1 MRAQKLAISAL
12 ALLIFYRLGS
22 EPAKKKN
29 TQHTHTHRTTNK
41 MSRVPPYQSG
51 FALSPSMGRA
61 VAPPNHGTAAPQHH
75 AEAASYRSRA
85 RCRWFA
91 FFGGVEVAESK
102 NRERGGA
109 LALSGRLSI
118 KKSNNQIKVGV
129 DVGRGFGEGAR
140 PGRNVWGGRLPFVWG
155 G

>member
-1 MRAQKLAISAL
+1 
-12 ALLIFYRLGS
+12 
-22 EPAKKKN
+22 
-29 TQHTHTHRTTNK
+29 

-51 FALSPSMGRA
+51 FALSLSMGRA
-61 VAPPNHGTAAPQHH
+61 VAPPNRSVAAPHRH
-75 AEAASYRSRA
+75 TEAARCRCCA

-91 FFGGVEVAESK
+91 FLGGFEVTES
-102 NRERGGA
+102 NLERGGGA
-109 LALSGRLSI
+109 LALGGRISI
-118 KKSNNQIKVGV
+118 KTRNNQIKVGV